1 MNDQAFKKSLWN
13 ENKRRFHYI
22 NPDEIDAVKRDK
34 QPLFHQ
40 ILLRNIVNKSQMEE
54 SDQSIN
60 KFNNVVDER
69 WSCRLFFSKLLF
81 L

>member
-22 NPDEIDAVKRDK
+22 SVDEIDAVKRDK

-40 ILLRNIVNKSQMEE
+40 ILLRNIVNKSQIEE
-54 SDQSIN
+54 NDQSVN
-60 KFNNVVDER
+60 KFNKVFNER
-69 WSCRLFFSKLLF
+69 RCGRLFFPKLLF